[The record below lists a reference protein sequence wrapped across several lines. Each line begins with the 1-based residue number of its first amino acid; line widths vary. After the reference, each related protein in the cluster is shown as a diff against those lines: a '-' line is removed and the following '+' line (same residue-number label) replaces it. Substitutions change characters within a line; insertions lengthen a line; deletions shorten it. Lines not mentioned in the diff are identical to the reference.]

1 MVAGVVG
8 FAIYLP
14 TTMAADDIM
23 EGFQIWGNE
32 FKDYLPMSRHPC
44 NPRGLEIGSP
54 IIVAIITSPRAISV
68 GNAIFRWQSWCNE
81 AELRMRQAQAQKK
94 TRNAKIVGGNGELQ
108 EKENNS
114 W

>member
-1 MVAGVVG
+1 
-8 FAIYLP
+8 
-14 TTMAADDIM
+14 MAADDIM

-68 GNAIFRWQSWCNE
+68 GSAILRWQSRRKQATYICAEVIWNVGTLVSE
-81 AELRMRQAQAQKK
+81 ARPKAE
-94 TRNAKIVGGNGELQ
+94 IH
-108 EKENNS
+108 
-114 W
+114 

>member
-1 MVAGVVG
+1 
-8 FAIYLP
+8 
-14 TTMAADDIM
+14 MAADDIM

-68 GNAIFRWQSWCNE
+68 GSAILSWQSRRKQATSITRRQQCHHSQYIYICAEVSWEVGTLARWDSE
-81 AELRMRQAQAQKK
+81 AKAE
-94 TRNAKIVGGNGELQ
+94 G
-108 EKENNS
+108 
-114 W
+114 